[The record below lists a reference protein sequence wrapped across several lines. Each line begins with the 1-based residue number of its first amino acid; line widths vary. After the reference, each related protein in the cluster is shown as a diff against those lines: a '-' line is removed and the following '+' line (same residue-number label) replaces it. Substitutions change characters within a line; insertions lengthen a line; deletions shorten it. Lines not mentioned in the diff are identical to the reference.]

1 MISDYFFTENE
12 WGNGVYVKEK
22 LSEALRVKIES
33 IEEEREKEQALAKK
47 LENMTKKQR
56 EQYELKNK
64 KKKNKVVKKKTTIQ
78 EEREAHEAYQ
88 LVLSEHYRRVKQRV
102 RQKTKTLGLLKVE
115 AAFKAKSMED
125 VTPEAEDKFGF

>member
-1 MISDYFFTENE
+1 M
-12 WGNGVYVKEK
+12 
-22 LSEALRVKIES
+22 SEALRVKIES

-64 KKKNKVVKKKTTIQ
+64 KKKNKVVKKKTSIQ

-125 VTPEAEDKFGF
+125 VTPETEDKFGF